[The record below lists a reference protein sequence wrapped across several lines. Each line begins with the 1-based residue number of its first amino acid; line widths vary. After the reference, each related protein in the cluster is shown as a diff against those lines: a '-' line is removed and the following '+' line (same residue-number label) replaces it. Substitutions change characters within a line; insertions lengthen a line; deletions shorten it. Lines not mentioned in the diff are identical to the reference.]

1 MRLSFWSLK
10 VHLTSF
16 CLLGGMWYVLSLLQ
30 PKLLYLPSRADVY
43 ARSLGYLGYPP
54 LPTEH

>member
-16 CLLGGMWYVLSLLQ
+16 CLLGVCALSLLQ
-30 PKLLYLPSRADVY
+30 SKLLNLPSRPGVY
-43 ARSLGYLGYPP
+43 TRSLGYLRNPP